1 MAIANYFYNQTTR
14 KYVALFGT
22 LFNQLKIK
30 REDNAGVTKK
40 EMIVPLSYAPYQK
53 ILARVAADPDLIN
66 SRRPAMTLPRMSFE
80 MTSMQY
86 DPLRKLAS
94 TQKVIKRQKAE
105 ADNSRNFVYTP
116 VPYTLDFSLYIM
128 TKYAED
134 ATKLMEQILPFFTPD
149 FTVGAKMI
157 PDLDPIDIPIVLTSV
172 TTEDLYEGAFEERQA
187 ILYTLTFTMKGWF
200 FGPEKTKKVIKFV
213 DIDMFNGTDENSPF
227 LEGIDIKPGMSANGE
242 PITEVGVTATATSL
256 LTNGVV
262 SSIKLINDG
271 ENYNANTVVTIGAP
285 DTANAVITSNIT
297 LGRVTD
303 ITIDN
308 GGGYFSS
315 APTVSIG
322 LPDQPITTATAIATV
337 SSGSLA
343 NVSITNSGNFYNSPT
358 FSIAPPPN
366 VAAEFKFGDDALAH
380 ASENDVTFLHTFT
393 GYFSSNTGYKVSFW
407 IYPTSFPTGNPLSV
421 LFSPFTKVFYDA
433 STGQVRYQHGGSPVV
448 NSDTNLVLNQWNH
461 VEVEHYTNLIR
472 INVNG
477 LYGTQEE
484 RGAGNVAFP
493 AHTYRAGDA
502 QGNESVFDGANRSF
516 LGYLDNVTWETTGD
530 MPTAASGDPYTIPTT
545 ARTGDIITKNFD
557 KDLPAATL
565 EVTNGEVTGITVT
578 ATGSGYGNTA
588 PIITIAE
595 PDSTPSAFAAS
606 ISPVLTNGIISAI
619 TINNAGRFYANSPA
633 INVSAPTSTQATAIA
648 NVGNNGDVQ
657 SITITNAGLGYRTAP
672 NVTISTPDF
681 GSIPYG
687 DIEFDDNWGIIKTIV
702 SE

>member
-30 REDNAGVTKK
+30 REDNAGVTQK

-213 DIDMFNGTDENSPF
+213 DIDIFNGTDENSPF
-227 LEGIDIKPGMSANGE
+227 QEGIDIKPGLSANGE
-242 PITEVGVTATATSL
+242 PITEVGVTAIATSL
-256 LTNGVV
+256 LTNGTV

-271 ENYNANTVVTIGAP
+271 ENYNANTFVTIGAP

-477 LYGTQEE
+477 LYGTQET

-565 EVTNGEVTGITVT
+565 EVTNGEVTSITVT
-578 ATGSGYGNTA
+578 AAGSGYGNTA

-595 PDSTPSAFAAS
+595 PDSTPSAFTAS

-633 INVSAPTSTQATAIA
+633 INVSSPTSTQATAIA

>member
-30 REDNAGVTKK
+30 REDNAGVTQK

-213 DIDMFNGTDENSPF
+213 DIDIFNGTDENSPF
-227 LEGIDIKPGMSANGE
+227 QEGIDIKPGLSANGE
-242 PITEVGVTATATSL
+242 PITEVGVTAIATSL
-256 LTNGVV
+256 LTNGTV

-477 LYGTQEE
+477 LYGTQET

-565 EVTNGEVTGITVT
+565 EVTDGEVTSITVT
-578 ATGSGYGNTA
+578 AAGSGYGNTA

-595 PDSTPSAFAAS
+595 PDSTPSAFTAS

>member
-315 APTVSIG
+315 APTASIG

-380 ASENDVTFLHTFT
+380 ASENDVTLLHTFT

-477 LYGTQEE
+477 LYGTQET

>member
-213 DIDMFNGTDENSPF
+213 DIDIFNGTDENSPF
-227 LEGIDIKPGMSANGE
+227 QEGIDIKPGLSANGE
-242 PITEVGVTATATSL
+242 PITEVGVTAIATSL
-256 LTNGVV
+256 LTNGTV

-477 LYGTQEE
+477 LYGTQET

-565 EVTNGEVTGITVT
+565 EVTNGEVTSITVT
-578 ATGSGYGNTA
+578 AAGSGYGNTA

-595 PDSTPSAFAAS
+595 PDSTPSAFTAS

-633 INVSAPTSTQATAIA
+633 INVSSPTSTQATAIA

>member
-315 APTVSIG
+315 APTASIG

-380 ASENDVTFLHTFT
+380 ASENDVTLLHTFT

-477 LYGTQEE
+477 LYGTQET

-633 INVSAPTSTQATAIA
+633 INVSSPTSTQATAIA

>member
-595 PDSTPSAFAAS
+595 PDGTPSAFAAS

>member
-477 LYGTQEE
+477 LYGTQET

>member
-213 DIDMFNGTDENSPF
+213 DIDIFNGTDENSPF
-227 LEGIDIKPGMSANGE
+227 QEGIDIKPGLSANGE
-242 PITEVGVTATATSL
+242 PITEVGVTAIATSL
-256 LTNGVV
+256 LTNGTV

-477 LYGTQEE
+477 LYGTQET

-565 EVTNGEVTGITVT
+565 EVTNGEVTSITVT
-578 ATGSGYGNTA
+578 AAGSGYGNTA

-595 PDSTPSAFAAS
+595 PDSTPSAFTAS

-633 INVSAPTSTQATAIA
+633 INVSSTTSTQATAIA

>member
-30 REDNAGVTKK
+30 REDNAGVTQK

-172 TTEDLYEGAFEERQA
+172 TTEDLYEGTFEERQA

-213 DIDMFNGTDENSPF
+213 DIDIFNGTDENSPF
-227 LEGIDIKPGMSANGE
+227 QEGIDIKPGLSANGE

-256 LTNGVV
+256 LTNGTV

-393 GYFSSNTGYKVSFW
+393 GYFSSNTGYRISFW

-421 LFSPFTKVFYDA
+421 LFSPFTKVFYDS

-477 LYGTQEE
+477 LYGTQET

-545 ARTGDIITKNFD
+545 ARTGDLFTKNFD

-565 EVTNGEVTGITVT
+565 EVTNGEVTSITVT
-578 ATGSGYGNTA
+578 AAGSGYGNTA

-595 PDSTPSAFAAS
+595 PDSTPSAFTAS

-633 INVSAPTSTQATAIA
+633 INVSSPTSTQATAIA

>member
-285 DTANAVITSNIT
+285 DTANAIITSNIT

-595 PDSTPSAFAAS
+595 PDGTPSAFAAS

>member
-315 APTVSIG
+315 APTASIG

-380 ASENDVTFLHTFT
+380 ASENDVTLLHTFT

>member
-227 LEGIDIKPGMSANGE
+227 LEGIDIKPGLSANGE

-380 ASENDVTFLHTFT
+380 ASENDVTLLHTFT

>member
-433 STGQVRYQHGGSPVV
+433 STGQVRYQHGGSTVV

>member
-595 PDSTPSAFAAS
+595 PDSTPSAFTAS

>member
-380 ASENDVTFLHTFT
+380 ASENDVTLLHTFT

>member
-53 ILARVAADPDLIN
+53 ILARVAAYPGLIN

-213 DIDMFNGTDENSPF
+213 DIDIFNGTDENSPF
-227 LEGIDIKPGMSANGE
+227 QEGIDIKPGLSANGE
-242 PITEVGVTATATSL
+242 PITEVGVTAIATSL
-256 LTNGVV
+256 LTNGTV

-337 SSGSLA
+337 SSGSFA

-477 LYGTQEE
+477 LYGEQET

-565 EVTNGEVTGITVT
+565 EVTNGEVTSITVT
-578 ATGSGYGNTA
+578 AAGSGYGNTA

-595 PDSTPSAFAAS
+595 PDSTPSAFTPS

-633 INVSAPTSTQATAIA
+633 INVSSPTSTQATAIA

>member
-315 APTVSIG
+315 APTASIG

-380 ASENDVTFLHTFT
+380 ASENDVTLLHTFT

-565 EVTNGEVTGITVT
+565 EVTNGEVTSITVT
-578 ATGSGYGNTA
+578 AAGSGYGNTA

-595 PDSTPSAFAAS
+595 PDSTPSAFTAS

-633 INVSAPTSTQATAIA
+633 INVSSPTSTQATAIA

>member
-1 MAIANYFYNQTTR
+1 M
-14 KYVALFGT
+14 
-22 LFNQLKIK
+22 
-30 REDNAGVTKK
+30 
-40 EMIVPLSYAPYQK
+40 
-53 ILARVAADPDLIN
+53 
-66 SRRPAMTLPRMSFE
+66 
-80 MTSMQY
+80 
-86 DPLRKLAS
+86 
-94 TQKVIKRQKAE
+94 
-105 ADNSRNFVYTP
+105 
-116 VPYTLDFSLYIM
+116 
-128 TKYAED
+128 
-134 ATKLMEQILPFFTPD
+134 
-149 FTVGAKMI
+149 
-157 PDLDPIDIPIVLTSV
+157 
-172 TTEDLYEGAFEERQA
+172 
-187 ILYTLTFTMKGWF
+187 
-200 FGPEKTKKVIKFV
+200 
-213 DIDMFNGTDENSPF
+213 
-227 LEGIDIKPGMSANGE
+227 
-242 PITEVGVTATATSL
+242 
-256 LTNGVV
+256 
-262 SSIKLINDG
+262 
-271 ENYNANTVVTIGAP
+271 
-285 DTANAVITSNIT
+285 
-297 LGRVTD
+297 
-303 ITIDN
+303 
-308 GGGYFSS
+308 
-315 APTVSIG
+315 
-322 LPDQPITTATAIATV
+322 
-337 SSGSLA
+337 
-343 NVSITNSGNFYNSPT
+343 SITNSGNFYNSPT